1 MNSNGVEST
10 IQKQVAQKL
19 AVFTWDGGASAL
31 TAAAGTKRCAFV
43 PAAATLTGLYAST
56 QAESTSDITFS
67 LHKDAFAAGSHATTA
82 MISGT
87 NAVTVPSAG
96 TVLNVNDTTLTN
108 FTTAI
113 SAGDQICAVI
123 TATDTTTWLQLTL
136 YGTY

>member
-19 AVFTWDGGASAL
+19 AVFTWDGGTSAL

-56 QAESTSDITFS
+56 QAESTSDITIAMD
-67 LHKDAFAAGSHATTA
+67 KDAFAAGAHATTDWDI
-82 MISGT
+82 ISSDQV
-87 NAVTVPSAG
+87 VTIPSAG
-96 TVLNVNDTTLTN
+96 TVLNVNITS
-108 FTTAI
+108 FTATSI
-113 SAGDQICAVI
+113 SAGDQICATI